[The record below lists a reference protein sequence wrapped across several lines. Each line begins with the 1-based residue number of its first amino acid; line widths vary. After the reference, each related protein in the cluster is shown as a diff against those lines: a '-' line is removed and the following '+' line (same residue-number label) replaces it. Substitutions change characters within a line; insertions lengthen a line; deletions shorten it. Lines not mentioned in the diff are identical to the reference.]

1 VRDGVIYAT
10 IHNATVAVDALT
22 GKQIWRINHDY
33 PPETL
38 RVVCCG
44 IVNRGAAIY
53 NGKIIRALLD
63 NYIIALDA
71 KTGKE
76 VWKTKSPEPTSVE
89 NGYAMTGAPLVAN
102 GVVVVGVAGAEF
114 SHRGFLEGYDPET
127 GKHLWRLYTI
137 PAKGEPGS
145 ETWEGDSNLTGGG
158 SSWVTG
164 TYDPELDLVFWGIGN
179 PSPWNPRTRKGDNLF
194 TNSVFAVRPKTGERV
209 WYFQTTPGDPFD
221 YDGVHTPVIATLN
234 VDGRPRKVVMQ
245 ANRGGYL
252 YVLDAKNGELLAA
265 NPFGKVNWSEGIE
278 LKTGR
283 PKHTK
288 VYFDALEGKQVTV
301 WPSVSGVTN
310 WQHMSFSPRTGLLYI
325 NTLHVGMTY
334 EAPEPQAM
342 VAGRPSGPGSVKRT
356 TVVDDPNIRGY
367 LKAVDPMTG
376 KSKWETSYRSPNYS
390 STLVT
395 AGNLVFTGVMTGEF
409 QALDADT
416 GKVLWSFQT
425 PSGIVGQPVT
435 WERNGKQYVTVM
447 SGIGG
452 VYALRSGD
460 PNLVNVPTGV
470 SLWTFGLFDK

>member
-1 VRDGVIYAT
+1 
-10 IHNATVAVDALT
+10 
-22 GKQIWRINHDY
+22 
-33 PPETL
+33 
-38 RVVCCG
+38 VCCG

-63 NYIIALDA
+63 NHVIALDA

-76 VWKTKSPEPTSVE
+76 VWKTKSPEPTSIE

-102 GVVVVGVAGAEF
+102 GVVVVGVAGAEY

-145 ETWEGDSNLTGGG
+145 ETWESDSHLTGGG

-164 TYDPELDLVFWGIGN
+164 SYDPELDLVFWGIGN
-179 PSPWNPRTRKGDNLF
+179 PSPWNPRARKGDNLF

-209 WYFQTTPGDPFD
+209 WYFQTTPADPFD

-234 VDGRPRKVVMQ
+234 VDGQSRKVVMQ

-252 YVLDAKNGELLAA
+252 YVLDAKSGELLAA
-265 NPFGKVNWSEGIE
+265 NPFGKVNWSEGID

-342 VAGRPSGPGSVKRT
+342 VPGRPSGPGSVKRT

-376 KSKWETSYRSPNYS
+376 KSKWETPYRSPNYS

-395 AGNLVFTGVMTGEF
+395 ASNLVFTGVMTGEF
-409 QALDADT
+409 QAVDADT
-416 GKVLWSFQT
+416 GKILWSFQT